1 MLSLHDVD
9 VFYGAA
15 QVLRK
20 VSLEVREGEIVAL
33 LGSNGAGKS
42 TTLRTI
48 SGLLRP
54 ERGEI
59 VFNGHQIHNL
69 SPFRILTLGIAHC
82 PEGRRIWPQMTVRE
96 HLLMGAYI
104 RKDQNNVPSDMEM
117 IFHHFSIL
125 KEKINE
131 LAANLSGGQQ
141 QMLAMGRALLSKPKL
156 FLLDEPSLG
165 LGPMLVREVLDI
177 IRELNESGTTVLVVE
192 QNARAAL
199 RIAHRSYVMETGR
212 IVVEDTAKNML
223 ENPMVRKVYLGV
235 T

>member
-1 MLSLHDVD
+1 MLSLRGVD

-15 QVLRK
+15 QALHQ

-48 SGLLRP
+48 SGLVRP
-54 ERGEI
+54 TRGEI
-59 VFNGHQIHNL
+59 LFDGHQMNAL
-69 SPFRILTLGIAHC
+69 SPSRILALGVAHC
-82 PEGRRIWPQMTVRE
+82 PEGRRIWPRMTVRE

-104 RKDQNNVPSDMEM
+104 RKDQTTVPSDMEM
-117 IFHHFSIL
+117 VFHHFPIL
-125 KEKINE
+125 KEKANE

-141 QMLAMGRALLSKPKL
+141 QMLAMGRALLSRPKL

-165 LGPMLVREVLDI
+165 LAPILVREVLDI
-177 IRELNESGTTVLVVE
+177 IRGLNEFGTTVLLVE

-199 RIAHRSYVMETGR
+199 RVAHRSYVMESGR
-212 IVVEDTAKNML
+212 IVLEDTAKNML
-223 ENPMVRKVYLGV
+223 ENPMVQKVYLGV
-235 T
+235 S

>member
-1 MLSLHDVD
+1 MLSLCEVD

-15 QVLRK
+15 QALHQ

-48 SGLLRP
+48 SGLVRP
-54 ERGEI
+54 ARGEI
-59 VFNGHQIHNL
+59 LFDGHRMNAF
-69 SPFRILTLGIAHC
+69 SPSRILALGVAHC

-104 RKDQNNVPSDMEM
+104 RKDQNTVASDMEM
-117 IFHHFSIL
+117 VFQHFPIL
-125 KEKINE
+125 KEKVNE

-141 QMLAMGRALLSKPKL
+141 QMLAMGRALLSRPKL

-165 LGPMLVREVLDI
+165 LAPILVREVLDI
-177 IRELNESGTTVLVVE
+177 IRGLNESGTTVLLVE

-199 RIAHRSYVMETGR
+199 RVAHRSYVMESGR
-212 IVVEDTAKNML
+212 IVLEDTAENML

-235 T
+235 S

>member
-1 MLSLHDVD
+1 MLSLRSVD

-15 QVLRK
+15 HALHQ
-20 VSLEVREGEIVAL
+20 VSLDVREGEIVAL

-54 ERGEI
+54 KQGEI
-59 VFNGHQIHNL
+59 LFNGHPIHNI

-82 PEGRRIWPQMTVRE
+82 PEGRRIWPRMTVRE
-96 HLLMGAYI
+96 HLLMGAYV
-104 RKDQNNVPSDMEM
+104 RKDQKNVPNDMEM
-117 IFHHFSIL
+117 VFQHFPIL

-141 QMLAMGRALLSKPKL
+141 QMLAMGRALLSRPKL

-165 LGPMLVREVLDI
+165 LAPMLVREVLDI
-177 IRELNESGTTVLVVE
+177 IRGLNNSGTTVLLVE

-199 RIAHRSYVMETGR
+199 RVAHRSYVMESGQ
-212 IVVEDTAKNML
+212 IVLEDTAKNML